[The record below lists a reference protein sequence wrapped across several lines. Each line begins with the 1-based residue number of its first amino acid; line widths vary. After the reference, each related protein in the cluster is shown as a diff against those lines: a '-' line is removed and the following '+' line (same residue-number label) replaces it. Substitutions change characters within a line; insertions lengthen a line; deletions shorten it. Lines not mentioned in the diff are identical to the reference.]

1 MSMCMR
7 LLSLLDDGRH
17 VGGGLLLRRV
27 GMLVKCK
34 DERTQRS
41 VVELAGGLLR
51 LLLLRRLP
59 ALRHGG

>member
-17 VGGGLLLRRV
+17 VGVGLLLRRV
-27 GMLVKCK
+27 RMLVKCK
-34 DERTQRS
+34 DERS
-41 VVELAGGLLR
+41 VVELASGHLR